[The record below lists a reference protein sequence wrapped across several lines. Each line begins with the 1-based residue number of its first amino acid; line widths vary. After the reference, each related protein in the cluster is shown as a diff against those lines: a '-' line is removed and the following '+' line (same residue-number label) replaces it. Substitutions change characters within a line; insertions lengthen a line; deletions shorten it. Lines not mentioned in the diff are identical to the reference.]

1 MDSIEKKEIHVDGL
15 FEQYL
20 KEESCLSIL
29 STFNELCD
37 ILGLSNETN
46 KRVLQYFS
54 YIVVVSFIG

>member
-29 STFNELCD
+29 STFTGVPGEKHRPVA
-37 ILGLSNETN
+37 SH
-46 KRVLQYFS
+46 
-54 YIVVVSFIG
+54 